1 MAKPHF
7 YRTKLFI
14 AANILFCGYASA
26 QSSYQLEEVVVT
38 AQKRQQ
44 SAQDV
49 SIAVTAFDSSSL
61 EKLGVNQPADIAL
74 HTPNLNVKNVLNKSA
89 PIFTIRGIGNAAFTS
104 NSVAP
109 VGVYVDELFL
119 PTNTMMSFS
128 VFDIEQVEVLKGPQG
143 TLFGRNTTAGAVSF
157 ATARPAHDNEGYI
170 KVGGSNFD
178 GLETEAAQNISLSDT
193 VAMRLSGKWTRQD
206 EGTFTNVN
214 NGGNRDV
221 GTTNTYAIR
230 AGFLFELENGEV
242 YFNVHGGQDKSENEP
257 WVGIGR
263 SALDDPSGAA
273 PELPGVDGQQYRNNC
288 LDRATNSIQN
298 FINNPNCVNRVGYY
312 DENTDPRVG
321 EFSLNPK
328 IEADSFG
335 LLLNTDFALTDTVD
349 FASITAYEL
358 LDKTTQEDFDG
369 SPFRIGDTT
378 YRNDIEVFSQ
388 EFRFSS
394 VEPYKGV
401 TDWITGFIYYQDTQ
415 DVTDLYGYTDRVNH
429 DVLVDFTQETVS
441 VAGYLHTETQLSE
454 KFRLIAGVR
463 ISYDNISFDG
473 GTTAVNFDDDF
484 TGDVTFFSVND
495 PILVDDE
502 DIESTELTGKI
513 GIDYNLAE
521 DILLYA
527 NYSRGYKAGVWN
539 GFWAASPGDHSSA
552 EPEFIDAYEIGFK
565 STLLDQRLRLN
576 AAAYL
581 YDYKDQQLFADL
593 PDGRFTIFNAGS
605 ADVQGAEVEIN
616 WLVTPNFELRG
627 GVGYTDANVSAS
639 VGLLEFDDAQ
649 PANTPEYTYNLLARY
664 SFEFGQGFS
673 GYVQSDYSYQD
684 DVFFSV
690 DNLEAISQDGYGLL
704 GFRAGVEAPQGWEIS
719 AWIKNA
725 EDELYF
731 TEILTS
737 GSAGVVSGQV
747 GTPRTYGVSFKTHF

>member
-1 MAKPHF
+1 MDKSLF
-7 YRTKLFI
+7 SRSKIFI
-14 AANILFCGYASA
+14 AVNALFCSYASA
-26 QSSYQLEEVVVT
+26 QTNYQLEEVVVT

-49 SIAVTAFDSSSL
+49 SIAVTAFDSNSL
-61 EKLGVNQPADIAL
+61 EKLGITQPADIAL

-157 ATARPAHDNEGYI
+157 STTRPSHDSDGFV

-178 GLETEAAQNISLSDT
+178 GFDVEGAQNFSLTDN
-193 VAMRLSGKWTRQD
+193 VAMRLSGTWARQD
-206 EGTFTNVN
+206 EGTFTNVIN
-214 NGGNRDV
+214 DGNRDV
-221 GTTNTYAIR
+221 GTTNTYALR
-230 AGFLFELENGEV
+230 AGFLFELDNGEV
-242 YFNVHGGQDKSENEP
+242 YVNVHGGEDNGENEP

-263 SALDDPSGAA
+263 GALDNPTGPA
-273 PELPGVDGQQYRNNC
+273 PELPGVNGQQFRNNC
-288 LDRATNSIQN
+288 LDRGSNSIQA
-298 FINNPNCVNRVGYY
+298 FIDNPNCVNRVGYY

-321 EFSLNPK
+321 EFSINPK
-328 IEADSFG
+328 IEAKSFG
-335 LLLNTDFALTDTVD
+335 VLVDSDFSITDAID
-349 FASITAYEL
+349 FKSITAYET

-388 EFRFSS
+388 ELRLSS
-394 VEPYKGV
+394 VLPYKDV
-401 TDWITGFIYYQDTQ
+401 TDWIAGFIYYQDTQ

-429 DVLVDFTQETVS
+429 DVLVDFEQETVS
-441 VAGYLHTETQLSE
+441 IAGYVHTETQLSE
-454 KFRLIAGVR
+454 KFRLIAGLR
-463 ISYDNISFDG
+463 LSYDNISFDG
-473 GTTAVNFDDDF
+473 GTTAINFDDDF
-484 TGDVTFFSVND
+484 TGEVTFFSVDD

-502 DIESTELTGKI
+502 DIESTELTGKL
-513 GIDYNLAE
+513 GIDYNLSD

-552 EPEFIDAYEIGFK
+552 EPEFIDAYEVGFK
-565 STLLDQRLRLN
+565 STLLSQRLRLN

-627 GVGYTDANVSAS
+627 GVGYTDANISAS
-639 VGLLEFDDAQ
+639 VGLLDFEDAQ
-649 PANTPEYTYNLLARY
+649 PANTPEYTYNILARY
-664 SFEFGQGFS
+664 SLDIGQSYS
-673 GYVQSDYSYQD
+673 GYIQTDYSYQD

-704 GFRAGVEAPQGWEIS
+704 GFRAGFESDQGWEVS
-719 AWIKNA
+719 AWVKNA

-747 GTPRTYGVSFKTHF
+747 GTPRTYGVSFKTEF